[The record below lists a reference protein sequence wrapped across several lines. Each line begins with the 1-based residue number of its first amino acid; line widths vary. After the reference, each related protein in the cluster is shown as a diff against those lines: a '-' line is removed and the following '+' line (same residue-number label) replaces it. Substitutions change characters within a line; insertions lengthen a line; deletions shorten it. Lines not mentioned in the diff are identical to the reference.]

1 MPSYIVGEI
10 HITDP
15 AAYEAHVPR
24 ALATIARFGGRV
36 VAGGDDPMPERIFI
50 IEFPTAETVRR
61 GYQSQDYQEA
71 LKVRP
76 WPVWMPGK
84 AEPVPRATYLRFG
97 SATLGSETPKGVDTT
112 DTPIRSC
119 PTKAAPAPLT
129 EDGIEISGRDPR
141 EGSPGHRASK
151 QRALAMILVT
161 KPTSTPMAAAYPTSH
176 PINGQAA
183 LYLRKRPWAC
193 SCRRACLPLRTSL
206 SPRLS

>member
-71 LKVRP
+71 LKVR
-76 WPVWMPGK
+76 
-84 AEPVPRATYLRFG
+84 L
-97 SATLGSETPKGVDTT
+97 S
-112 DTPIRSC
+112 
-119 PTKAAPAPLT
+119 
-129 EDGIEISGRDPR
+129 
-141 EGSPGHRASK
+141 
-151 QRALAMILVT
+151 
-161 KPTSTPMAAAYPTSH
+161 TSH
-176 PINGQAA
+176 GRVFLIEGTEVSKTAPVAGLDAG
-183 LYLRKRPWAC
+183 KG
-193 SCRRACLPLRTSL
+193 
-206 SPRLS
+206 